1 MDVAAHV
8 EKVRMSEFE
17 NVIRLTPTVS
27 EVQQKYDHVT
37 MLNVSNLVLT
47 FQVFDIFY
55 HEI

>member
-8 EKVRMSEFE
+8 EKVRMSEVE